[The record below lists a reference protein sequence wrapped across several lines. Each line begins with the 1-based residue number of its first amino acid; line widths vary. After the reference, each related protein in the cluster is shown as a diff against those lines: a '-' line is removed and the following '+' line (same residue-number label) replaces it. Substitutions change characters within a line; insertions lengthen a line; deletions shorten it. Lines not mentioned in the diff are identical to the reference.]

1 MNVKKGIE
9 KRALS
14 EFNDALQDL
23 KEFDEKEENEKNI
36 ELVNE
41 NYIIKF

>member
-14 EFNDALQDL
+14 EFNVALQDL
-23 KEFDEKEENEKNI
+23 KEFDEKEENEKKI
-36 ELVNE
+36 ELINE
-41 NYIIKF
+41 DYIIKF